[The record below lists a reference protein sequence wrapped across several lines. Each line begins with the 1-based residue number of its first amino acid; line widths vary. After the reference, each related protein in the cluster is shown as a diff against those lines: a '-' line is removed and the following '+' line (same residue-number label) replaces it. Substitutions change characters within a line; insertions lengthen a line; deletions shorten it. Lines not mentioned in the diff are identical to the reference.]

1 MSMHARLM
9 QLLLLALIAAGCAG
23 DGSTLGPDGKPAG
36 DEPMVDDG
44 MDGAEEVELPMTD
57 ITLAQISEQ
66 ILAPNCAF
74 SGCHGGGSLPA
85 NLSLEADFV
94 AGEII
99 GIASTERPEFKRIDP
114 GNPDD
119 SYLLM
124 KLRGDSRITGG
135 QMPLDGG
142 TLSAELLE
150 MIREWIAGG
159 APLE

>member
-1 MSMHARLM
+1 
-9 QLLLLALIAAGCAG
+9 
-23 DGSTLGPDGKPAG
+23 
-36 DEPMVDDG
+36 MVDDG

-135 QMPLDGG
+135 QMPLGGG
-142 TLSAELLE
+142 TLPAELLE